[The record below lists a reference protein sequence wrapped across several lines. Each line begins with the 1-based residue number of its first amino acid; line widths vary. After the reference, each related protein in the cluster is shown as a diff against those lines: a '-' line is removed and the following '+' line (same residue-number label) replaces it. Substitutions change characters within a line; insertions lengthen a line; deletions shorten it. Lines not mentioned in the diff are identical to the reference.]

1 MHLPIA
7 DNKRPSRTR
16 QQQGGIEKSIG
27 NSFENSFGH
36 GASLRANAGA
46 IHRLASPALWQAAP
60 AVTTRAILLP
70 LPCRN
75 SMIAFIRR
83 WLTSPPSLILL
94 ALVLVAFAVTG
105 IGDPFG
111 SGAPQGSA
119 AKVGDRTITEAD
131 LLKSFDQL
139 IRGARERDPAISQ
152 TEIARQG
159 GVAAAAD
166 QLIGQTAMEVLA
178 AKAGIFAS
186 NAAIGAQIAAVPAF
200 QVGGKFDEAT
210 YRRII
215 EQQRLS
221 DRELHEGIGGDLAR
235 KQLLTPITA
244 ALGVPAGLAL
254 PYAQLLVDLHRGS
267 VALVPSVPTA
277 PPTEAEIRKF
287 YAANAARL
295 TLPERRAFRYAAIDS
310 DAIAA
315 GITIPATDIAA
326 AFVKDPAKYGAAPT
340 RKLQQVVVADETK
353 ARAIAAGAASEG
365 FAAAAKRLA
374 GFDAADIA
382 LGEQNQSA
390 FGKATSPEVA
400 AAAFAAPI
408 GGITQPIKS
417 AFGWHVVRAEA
428 AGASGK
434 TLAQAS
440 DAIAAELRATA
451 ARAKISD
458 IVARIEDGAEAG
470 KSFADLAAETGL
482 TIESRPAVT
491 KDGSAGPQTPG
502 SAAPDPAL
510 AALAAKAFRHEPGD
524 GAAVEDLGNG
534 RLIAIETMQ
543 VLPAAPQ
550 PLADV
555 RGFVTAAAASEKA
568 LAAARS
574 KADAIVAAVRKG
586 GDFAAAAAAQG
597 LQPAQTL
604 VGRRIDVAQQQN
616 VPPVIQ
622 AFLNTPPGTVQ
633 VLPSP
638 QGWVLIHS
646 AAVEKGDVGSVPG
659 LIDAGR
665 RELAS
670 QLPDEF
676 VAAFAAATERAVGTT
691 RNDAVIAAVTRRLS
705 GLDDAGQ

>member
-1 MHLPIA
+1 
-7 DNKRPSRTR
+7 
-16 QQQGGIEKSIG
+16 
-27 NSFENSFGH
+27 
-36 GASLRANAGA
+36 
-46 IHRLASPALWQAAP
+46 
-60 AVTTRAILLP
+60 
-70 LPCRN
+70 
-75 SMIAFIRR
+75 MIAFIRR

-94 ALVLVAFAVTG
+94 ALVLIAFAVTG

-111 SGAPQGSA
+111 KNAPQGSV
-119 AKVGDRTITEAD
+119 AKLGNRTITEGE
-131 LLKSFDQL
+131 LLKSFDRL
-139 IRGARERDPAISQ
+139 IRNARERDPAISQ
-152 TEIARQG
+152 TEIAKQG

-178 AKAGIFAS
+178 AKIGIVAS

-221 DRELHEGIGGDLAR
+221 DRELHQGIGGDIAR
-235 KQLLTPITA
+235 KQLLTPVTA

-267 VALVPSVPTA
+267 VAIVPPTPTA
-277 PPTEAEIRKF
+277 PPTEAEILRF
-287 YAANAARL
+287 YAANATRL
-295 TLPERRAFRYAAIDS
+295 TLPERRAFRFAAIDS

-315 GITIPATDIAA
+315 GITISAADIAA
-326 AFVKDPAKYGAAPT
+326 AFAKDPAKYGAAPT
-340 RKLQQVVVADETK
+340 RKLQQVVVADEAK
-353 ARAIAAGAASEG
+353 ARAVASAAASEG

-382 LGEQNQSA
+382 LGEQSQSA

-400 AAAFAAPI
+400 AAAFTLPI
-408 GGITQPIKS
+408 GGVSQPIKS

-434 TLAQAS
+434 TLAQAQ
-440 DAIAAELRATA
+440 AAVTAELRASA
-451 ARAKISD
+451 AQARVSDVVAK
-458 IVARIEDGAEAG
+458 IEDGAEAG
-470 KSFADLAAETGL
+470 KSFADLAKETGL
-482 TIESRPAVT
+482 VIQVQPAVT
-491 KDGSAGPQTPG
+491 KDGTTGPKAPG
-502 SAAPDPAL
+502 SAPVDPTL

-524 GAAVEDLGNG
+524 GAAVEDLGKG
-534 RLIAIETMQ
+534 KLIAIETMQ

-550 PLADV
+550 PLAEV
-555 RGFVTAAAASEKA
+555 RALVTAGAASQKS

-586 GDFAAAAAAQG
+586 GDFAAATAAQG
-597 LQPAQTL
+597 LQPAQPL
-604 VGRRIDVAQQQN
+604 VGRRIDITQQQN

-646 AAVEKGDVGSVPG
+646 AAVEKGDVKSVPG

-676 VAAFAAATERAVGTT
+676 VAAFAIATERAIGTT
-691 RNDAVIAAVTRRLS
+691 RNDATIAAATRRLS
-705 GLDDAGQ
+705 GLDNAAQ